1 MTPEEVQMF
10 SGCEVFSSTMHRDR
24 DAMGQK
30 ITAWLESHPDLEI
43 VARDALQS
51 SDSQYHCVT
60 IVLWYRQRKPKTG
73 KR

>member
-1 MTPEEVQMF
+1 MF

-43 VARDALQS
+43 VARDVLQS

-60 IVLWYRQRKPKTG
+60 IVLWHRRRPATN